1 MCNFDTQMLC
11 VNNYRGEDYNKPD
24 DCVDCEDCIEN
35 PKNRNKPINPND
47 ADKVL
52 QSEEHIKYK
61 KTLQK
66 GINLLKNNPNAII
79 DILQVSTKLSYLRG
93 RIFEQDHPTKQ
104 PVQTESGDV
113 LNKDANCSAASVEVK
128 TDDLRLPKGFKEGKC
143 KCGNSYGYCGID
155 IGYCVKCLDKLETKP
170 KFPKHMEHRCRDK
183 DCKFCKEFSPKP

>member
-24 DCVDCEDCIEN
+24 DCVDCEECVLN
-35 PKNRNKPINPND
+35 PKNENKPINPND
-47 ADKVL
+47 PDKIFV
-52 QSEEHIKYK
+52 SEEHIKYK

-66 GINLLKNNPNAII
+66 GINLLKNNPNAIT
-79 DILQVSTKLSYLRG
+79 DIIQVSTKLGYLRG

-113 LNKDANCSAASVEVK
+113 LNKDENCSAASVEVK
-128 TDDLRLPKGFKEGKC
+128 TDDTPTTNK
-143 KCGNSYGYCGID
+143 
-155 IGYCVKCLDKLETKP
+155 TKP

-183 DCKFCKEFSPKP
+183 DCKFCKEFSPKK